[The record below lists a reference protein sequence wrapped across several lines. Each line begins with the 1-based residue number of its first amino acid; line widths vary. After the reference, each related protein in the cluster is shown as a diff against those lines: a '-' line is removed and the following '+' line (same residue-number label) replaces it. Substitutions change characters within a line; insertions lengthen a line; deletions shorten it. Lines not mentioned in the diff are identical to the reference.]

1 MVLFRVLFEDKPSN
15 FLHILLQIL
24 TNGIIRVK
32 FNNFLLKT
40 FIKLK
45 RTDSFQY
52 HHGSTI

>member
-1 MVLFRVLFEDKPSN
+1 MVLFRVLFEDKSSN

-52 HHGSTI
+52 HRGSSV